1 MLDIKQLDNIFNDER
16 LTKQT
21 SVGEASLQRQKK
33 RIRLIKIT
41 FPAIAA
47 ALVGVLAVW
56 PSVQDRSDF
65 SIKISK
71 PMRNEIEK
79 LHIKNS
85 VLYVTD
91 KSNRV
96 SNFVAESIDETA
108 PGSQL
113 VKMQNP
119 KGKMPTSDEQ
129 WIDVNAPTGFYD
141 QKEKVFSLVDNV
153 EVVYSDGMKAQ
164 TKEMYYEVDQSRV
177 YGNKP
182 VIANG
187 KLGHLDTQA
196 FEYFTNKDLLQLK
209 GKTKIN
215 TSDEVFGSKIDIFAS
230 KRVEFYRNQ
239 QKMVAM
245 GDAVVTKDNLKVSGD
260 VLTAVFAKG
269 KDGKTGLKDFSGD
282 GSVVVDNG
290 KNKVYADHLKA
301 FFKDNTGN
309 NSAIDRIE
317 MTGNVK
323 TKNSEGEVHAQKGV
337 YYPDSGDVK
346 LFDDVVIIKD
356 GNNMRG
362 NTAETNLNTGIS
374 KVGTSG
380 KGRISGVIYEDGLK
394 IHKNK

>member
-56 PSVQDRSDF
+56 PSLQDRSDF

>member
-21 SVGEASLQRQKK
+21 SAGEASLQRQKK

-56 PSVQDRSDF
+56 PSLQDRSDF

-182 VIANG
+182 VRANG

-260 VLTAVFAKG
+260 VLTAIFAKG

-356 GNNMRG
+356 GNSMRG

>member
-21 SVGEASLQRQKK
+21 SAGEASLQRQKK

-56 PSVQDRSDF
+56 PSLQDRSDF

-260 VLTAVFAKG
+260 VLTAIFAKG
-269 KDGKTGLKDFSGD
+269 EDGKTGLKDFSGD

-356 GNNMRG
+356 GNSMRG